1 MNKKI
6 FDNIVIPVSNYA
18 TYGLQEVLSQYGG
31 QGYQLVNVTM
41 AENRNDVMIMYCFF
55 TKEIE

>member
-1 MNKKI
+1 MGKK
-6 FDNIVIPVSNYA
+6 FYDNIVIPVSAYA
-18 TYGLQEVLSQYGG
+18 TNELPEVLSTYGG

-41 AENRNDVMIMYCFF
+41 AENHYDVMVMYCFF